1 MKVKYYW
8 TADKDLNRKVIFT
21 LMNITWAV
29 VKIRLDKNSALF
41 GIWTHDLCN
50 TGAEVTERIGN
61 FDMLNNR
68 LETCETSNHSSQ
80 SFTFSS
86 LFNFFN
92 H

>member
-8 TADKDLNRKVIFT
+8 TADKDVNRKAIFT
-21 LMNITWAV
+21 QMNITWAV

-68 LETCETSNHSSQ
+68 LENMWNFQ
-80 SFTFSS
+80 PLFSIFH
-86 LFNFFN
+86 LFFFI
-92 H
+92 